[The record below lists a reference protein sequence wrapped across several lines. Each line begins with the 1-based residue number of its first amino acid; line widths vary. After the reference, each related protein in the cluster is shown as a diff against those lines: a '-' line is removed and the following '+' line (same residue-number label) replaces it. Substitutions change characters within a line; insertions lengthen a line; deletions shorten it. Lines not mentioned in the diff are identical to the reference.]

1 MAKPI
6 KLRDFLK
13 RMNEVDPAIEVF
25 ANRGK
30 GSHLMLCKNT
40 HSGKVSFPIPTSSGE
55 VAGPY
60 QKAVIRRFG
69 LPEDAFG
76 KKR

>member
-6 KLRDFLK
+6 KLRDFLQRVK
-13 RMNEVDPAIEVF
+13 EIDPAIQIF

-30 GSHLMLCKNT
+30 GSHMMLCKAT
-40 HSGKVSFPIPTSSGE
+40 ASGKVSYPIPTSSGE

-60 QKAVIRRFG
+60 QKAVIRLFD
-69 LPEDAFG
+69 LPENAF
-76 KKR
+76 KK